1 MALSKSFIAENG
13 IHTEYHKI
21 SEVIVNTSRDTEK
34 ESKLLIKVDS
44 YVSQA
49 YRTTASAPASSKM
62 YQFDITVEEEES
74 MGIRQLAYNKLKELT
89 EWEGVLDV

>member
-1 MALSKSFIAENG
+1 MALSKSFITENG

-34 ESKLLIKVDS
+34 ESKLFIKVDS

-49 YRTTASAPASSKM
+49 YRTTASAPASARAIAASAVAIFPQTISIFG
-62 YQFDITVEEEES
+62 YFGFTLLRVSITFLE
-74 MGIRQLAYNKLKELT
+74 
-89 EWEGVLDV
+89 